1 MTEHS
6 LTPRPTGTR
15 AQLVDA
21 AERVL
26 RSKGLAKATTKEIA
40 REAGCAEGT
49 LYLHFTDKLDLVR
62 AVHEKLLPAFIE
74 VVRHLPERAGT
85 RTVEVNLT
93 ELAQS
98 ALRLYRDMLPLGTSL
113 FADPELLRR
122 FRARLAEQ
130 GAGPHRAWEPVVAYL
145 RAEQALGRVNPGA
158 DPAAAALLLLGA
170 CQQLVFVEL
179 MTGPEALPFRDPPDP
194 APALVATLL
203 AGLAPARPSDPT
215 PTEPSPTTAG
225 AHDSAAGTK
234 ERQ

>member
-6 LTPRPTGTR
+6 LTSQAAATR

-26 RSKGLAKATTKEIA
+26 RSKGLARATTREIA

-49 LYLHFTDKLDLVR
+49 LYLHFADKLDLVR

-74 VVRHLPERAGT
+74 MVSQLPERAGT
-85 RTVEVNLT
+85 RTVEANLT
-93 ELAQS
+93 ELARG
-98 ALRLYRDMLPLGTSL
+98 ALGLYRDMLPLGSSL

-122 FRARLAEQ
+122 FRARLADQ

-145 RAEQALGRVNPGA
+145 RAEQALGRVTAGA
-158 DPAAAALLLLGA
+158 DPEAAALLLLGA
-170 CQQLVFVEL
+170 CQQLMFVEL
-179 MTGPEALPFRDPPDP
+179 MTGPETLPFRDRPDP
-194 APALVATLL
+194 AAELVATLL
-203 AGLAPARPSDPT
+203 AGLSPHPT
-215 PTEPSPTTAG
+215 DLT
-225 AHDSAAGTK
+225 DTK